1 MAAWYHNQTLI
12 YKMILFII
20 INYAVIN
27 IFVYKSLSTFL
38 MIPTEKSLEAD
49 YYASVRTI

>member
-1 MAAWYHNQTLI
+1 
-12 YKMILFII
+12 MILLISI

-38 MIPTEKSLEAD
+38 IIPTEKSLEAD
-49 YYASVRTI
+49 YYARVWTI